1 MSPRNCVCGVMWWQ
15 TIVQT
20 RTGKRTWMAETS
32 FASTNKKGF
41 FFPADKGFAIIVIF
55 FCSMTTLDARIC
67 DIRLACNYCPTVNN
81 AILDQQKKVEKFQLL
96 AETFSLPSPFFADGF
111 SAMRPSTIIIK
122 QELRNE
128 AILEFNLQHLLIH
141 ATRVAN
147 GKIIKRSS

>member
-20 RTGKRTWMAETS
+20 RAGKRTWMAETS

-41 FFPADKGFAIIVIF
+41 FFLQIRVSQLLLF

-67 DIRLACNYCPTVNN
+67 DIQLACNYCPTVNN

-96 AETFSLPSPFFADGF
+96 VETFSLPSPFFADVF
-111 SAMRPSTIIIK
+111 SAMRPSTIITK

-128 AILEFNLQHLLIH
+128 AILEFNLQHLLLH